1 MLLALA
7 VAHAAC
13 SVQETPTATGRRLQV
28 TALSEPVEC
37 RTLTLSAVGPLEV
50 RAERVDRYTRRH
62 RLGPDRVVEV
72 AGGAWKV
79 GAPELAVG
87 DTLRVE
93 VAVDSA
99 LTVTL
104 ADVPPPL
111 PRGTWVDESW
121 EVRLDPRHPGWG
133 FADPRL
139 AETVV
144 SARVRVFEDAGP
156 VALPVPLDARGLV
169 AEPPASVARGRVDL
183 SPGTVTA
190 LRWTIAGAQP
200 LGARRIPPGSFT
212 LRVPGAELVASAS
225 PGVTVRELPGGV
237 RFDAPTG
244 GEVRWRVVRVGPEPV
259 VTDAELYARGLDWRF
274 SRVSLPEP
282 AVPVRLKGLNDP
294 EAMLAALWEEV
305 QSRHDAALP
314 EVDPLRPRALNRAW
328 RSGWATSVEKALI
341 LQRLLAQEKIP
352 ARWVLTGAEADRAT
366 LTGLDRML
374 LLADLGGEERWLDPA
389 CRTCAPGEID
399 PRWMGRP
406 AIGAAEEIPRA
417 PGTLELEHRPG
428 ADPRSTV
435 TATGAARRWLI
446 ALAAECEPAQ
456 LGRAWARALGLGEA
470 ELLSRADADGRLVLE
485 FRGEGHAGPLDLP
498 GGEPTWEGGRTLRVI
513 GPAPAEAPTR
523 PAPAPAE

>member
-13 SVQETPTATGRRLQV
+13 SVQETPTANGRRFEV
-28 TALSEPVEC
+28 TALSEPIAC
-37 RTLTLSAVGPLEV
+37 RTLTFSAVGPVGV

-62 RLGPDRVVEV
+62 RLGPDHVVEV
-72 AGGAWKV
+72 PGGAWKV

-87 DTLRVE
+87 DTLRVD
-93 VAVDSA
+93 VTVDSA

-104 ADVPPPL
+104 ADVPTPL

-121 EVRLDPRHPGWG
+121 EVRLDARHPGWG

-144 SARVRVFEDAGP
+144 SARVQVFEDTGP
-156 VALPVPLDARGLV
+156 VPYPVPLDAEGFT
-169 AEPPASVARGRVDL
+169 AEPATPLGRGRVDL
-183 SPGTVTA
+183 PPGTVTE
-190 LRWTIAGAQP
+190 LRWTVAGARP

-212 LRVPGAELVASAS
+212 LRVPGAELVTSAS

-244 GEVRWRVVRVGPEPV
+244 GDVRWRVVRLGTEPV
-259 VTDAELYARGLDWRF
+259 VADAELYARGLDWRF
-274 SRVSLPEP
+274 ARVSLPEP
-282 AVPVRLKGLNDP
+282 AVPVRLKGLTDP
-294 EAMLAALWEEV
+294 EAMLAALWEELRA
-305 QSRHDAALP
+305 RHDATLP
-314 EVDPLRPRALNRAW
+314 EADPLRPRTLNRAW

-352 ARWVLTGAEADRAT
+352 ARWVLTGTEADRDT
-366 LTGLDRML
+366 LTGFDRML
-374 LLADLGGEERWLDPA
+374 LVATLDGEDRWLDPA
-389 CRTCAPGEID
+389 CRTCAPGEVD

-406 AIGAAEEIPRA
+406 AIGAAGEVPRA

-435 TATGAARRWLI
+435 TATGAARRWLL
-446 ALAAECEPAQ
+446 ALAAESEPET

-470 ELLSRADADGRLVLE
+470 EFVSRADADDRLVLE

-498 GGEPTWEGGRTLRVI
+498 RGEPTWEGGRTLRVV
-513 GPAPAEAPTR
+513 GPAPAEAPTAPE
-523 PAPAPAE
+523 PAPPQ